1 MNFMTERNTSAST
14 PDRSASKKRKS
25 TPSPFKIG
33 DIVYVLGKY
42 DYGIDEPLYLLECKI
57 IKIEHRQFVSV
68 RTDGGDDREW
78 VFSRRHHNS
87 RVFADK
93 QSAEA
98 ALTNLKREQDAY
110 NHNA

>member
-1 MNFMTERNTSAST
+1 MPERNTSASIS
-14 PDRSASKKRKS
+14 DRSASKKRKS

-57 IKIEHRQFVSV
+57 VKIEHRQFVSV
-68 RTDGGDDREW
+68 RTDGSDNREW

-87 RVFADK
+87 RVFTDK

-98 ALTNLKREQDAY
+98 ALTKLKKEQNAY
-110 NHNA
+110 DYNT